1 MLNSDKDTNRKLVSL
16 CSPEEA
22 VLEVKRA
29 AVAEV
34 QRAVAVAVAESR
46 ANERLRVHRLLDL
59 PLSQRNPSS
68 LRQGPFLRVHG
79 NSSAVETRNV
89 TTPTTTPNSA
99 PSTTEDEKDIHLTS
113 MMGSVSVTA
122 RLIAI
127 FVILKCRDCVFDCLK

>member
-1 MLNSDKDTNRKLVSL
+1 M
-16 CSPEEA
+16 
-22 VLEVKRA
+22 LEVKRA

-59 PLSQRNPSS
+59 PLSQRNSGS
-68 LRQGPFLRVHG
+68 LRQGPFMRVHG
-79 NSSAVETRNV
+79 NSSAIETGARNV

-113 MMGSVSVTA
+113 MMGSVS
-122 RLIAI
+122 AI
-127 FVILKCRDCVFDCLK
+127 NRDFAKILKCADYMFRFNIYLLNKRNSFLYYSFMRLNF

>member
-1 MLNSDKDTNRKLVSL
+1 MKLIWNLVSFVP
-16 CSPEEA
+16 SSEEA

-46 ANERLRVHRLLDL
+46 ANERMRVHRLLDL
-59 PLSQRNPSS
+59 PLSQRNHSS

-79 NSSAVETRNV
+79 NSVETSARNV

-99 PSTTEDEKDIHLTS
+99 PSTTEDEKDVHLTS
-113 MMGSVSVTA
+113 MMGSVSDRYNYIHLCITQRYHGYNIWIFGA
-122 RLIAI
+122 RE
-127 FVILKCRDCVFDCLK
+127 

>member
-1 MLNSDKDTNRKLVSL
+1 MVSREFL
-16 CSPEEA
+16 EEA

-59 PLSQRNPSS
+59 PLSQRNPGS
-68 LRQGPFLRVHG
+68 LRQGPFLRIHG
-79 NSSAVETRNV
+79 NSTAVEASTRNV

-113 MMGSVSVTA
+113 MMGSVSVT
-122 RLIAI
+122 
-127 FVILKCRDCVFDCLK
+127 V